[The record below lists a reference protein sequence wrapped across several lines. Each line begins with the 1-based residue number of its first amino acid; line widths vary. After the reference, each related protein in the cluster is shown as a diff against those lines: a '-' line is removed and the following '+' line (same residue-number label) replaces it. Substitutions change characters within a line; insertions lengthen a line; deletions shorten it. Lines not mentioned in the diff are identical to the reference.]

1 MPITPRINRAII
13 LIALAFL
20 GLHSQL
26 TVAMGDKPQRP
37 DVRYERVFPKLSFSN
52 PTRLLQQPG
61 DSSHWYLLEKS
72 GKIFVFDND
81 PAVARK
87 QVFLDISDD
96 RVDESFEGGLLGMAF
111 DPHFDK
117 NRYVYLSYTT
127 SENPEADSSE
137 KLTSRI
143 SRFTVNE
150 DGTAIDGNSE
160 VVVFTLDQPWNNHNG
175 GHILF
180 GPDGYLYAGFGD
192 GGSWGDPNNNAQNTH
207 TLLGTILRIDVN
219 RLNTNQVRARKYGI
233 PPDNPFADSPDC
245 GKGRGCPEIYAWGLR
260 NPWRWSFDRQT
271 GQLWVGD
278 VGQGKW
284 EEIDLVEKG
293 KNYGWRC
300 YEGLSEYNFENCDDD
315 TKYQKPL
322 YVYEHM
328 PYEKSRDGM
337 AGSVTGGYV
346 YRGSKVPTLYGDY
359 LFADYVHGIIW
370 MAEQPY
376 MRPTEAQQLF
386 DTDLMIV
393 SFAEDNDG
401 ELYFLSYSEKGGIYQ
416 FVSTKTD
423 ATP

>member
-81 PAVARK
+81 PAVTRK

-150 DGTAIDGNSE
+150 DGTAI
-160 VVVFTLDQPWNNHNG
+160 
-175 GHILF
+175 
-180 GPDGYLYAGFGD
+180 
-192 GGSWGDPNNNAQNTH
+192 
-207 TLLGTILRIDVN
+207 
-219 RLNTNQVRARKYGI
+219 
-233 PPDNPFADSPDC
+233 
-245 GKGRGCPEIYAWGLR
+245 
-260 NPWRWSFDRQT
+260 
-271 GQLWVGD
+271 
-278 VGQGKW
+278 
-284 EEIDLVEKG
+284 
-293 KNYGWRC
+293 
-300 YEGLSEYNFENCDDD
+300 
-315 TKYQKPL
+315 
-322 YVYEHM
+322 
-328 PYEKSRDGM
+328 
-337 AGSVTGGYV
+337 
-346 YRGSKVPTLYGDY
+346 
-359 LFADYVHGIIW
+359 
-370 MAEQPY
+370 
-376 MRPTEAQQLF
+376 
-386 DTDLMIV
+386 
-393 SFAEDNDG
+393 
-401 ELYFLSYSEKGGIYQ
+401 
-416 FVSTKTD
+416 
-423 ATP
+423 